1 MKRLLATLL
10 LLLPLSLC
18 VALPAQ
24 SQGQWTEYA
33 PAGLGYRVQFPGAP
47 KESQGTTQTSAG
59 PLRISVATLESTG
72 GISSLASSTV
82 YPAAALYDDP
92 QHALTKA
99 RSGGLRNVRGKLRVE
114 ERLMVSGAP
123 ARRVIVDVPRRRQV
137 YVGLFVLSGDRLYQ
151 AMIGVPAGQENAP
164 EVNRF
169 LNSLALTGS
178 ASVSR

>member
-1 MKRLLATLL
+1 MKRLMATLL
-10 LLLPLSLC
+10 LLLPISLC
-18 VALPAQ
+18 AALPAW
-24 SQGQWTEYA
+24 SQGQWTEYS
-33 PAGLGYRVQFPGAP
+33 PAGLGFRIDFPGTP
-47 KESQGTTQTSAG
+47 KQSQGTTQTSVG
-59 PLRISVATLESTG
+59 PLRITVATLEAAG
-72 GISSLASSTV
+72 GISYLASSTI

-114 ERLMVSGAP
+114 ERLTVTGAP
-123 ARRVIVDVPRRRQV
+123 ARRVIVDVPRRKQV

-151 AMIGVPAGQENAP
+151 AMIGVPAGRENAP

>member
-1 MKRLLATLL
+1 MKRILATLL
-10 LLLPLSLC
+10 LLLPISLC
-18 VALPAQ
+18 AALPAQ
-24 SQGQWTEYA
+24 SQGQATDYA
-33 PAGLGYRVQFPGAP
+33 PAGLGYRVQFPGTP

-59 PLRISVATLESTG
+59 PLRINVATLEAAG
-72 GISSLASSTV
+72 GISYLASSTI

-123 ARRVIVDVPRRRQV
+123 ARRVIVDV
-137 YVGLFVLSGDRLYQ
+137 GLFVLSGDRLYQ

>member
-1 MKRLLATLL
+1 MKRILATLL
-10 LLLPLSLC
+10 LLLPISLC
-18 VALPAQ
+18 AALPAQ
-24 SQGQWTEYA
+24 SQGQATDYA
-33 PAGLGYRVQFPGAP
+33 PAGLGYRVQFPGTP

-59 PLRISVATLESTG
+59 PLRINVATLEAAG
-72 GISSLASSTV
+72 GISYLASSTI